1 MVERMTDVTIGK
13 VIKSNTH
20 VDYLCQVY
28 GPREVDRA
36 PAPSDYALGTFVR
49 VPLNDEG
56 GLVGTGTPHGELIG
70 VIYDTV
76 LHNPEFGNLGPRLSS
91 EPDLQVFTP
100 DYLAEKVTLVGIT
113 TVGMRAPDGAV
124 THGIPALAAQ
134 IDAVVTRL
142 AEDAVRDFHRAPD
155 GGVRLEYAPMLVAQ
169 GSPLARHLL
178 LRIVDHLGALFPEEA
193 AHLSVLRAELAWQ
206 TMIAPMGGVA

>member
-1 MVERMTDVTIGK
+1 MAAITIGK

-28 GPREVDRA
+28 GPGEVDRPPA
-36 PAPSDYALGTFVR
+36 PADYALGSFVR
-49 VPLNDEG
+49 LPLNGQGDRIG
-56 GLVGTGTPHGELIG
+56 PGESHDALIG

-113 TVGMRAPDGAV
+113 TVGLWGAEGTV
-124 THGIPALAAQ
+124 THGVPALAAQ
-134 IDAVVTRL
+134 IDSVVTRL
-142 AEDAVRDFHRAPD
+142 ADGEVRDFHRTPN
-155 GGVRLEYAPMLVAQ
+155 GGVRMGYAPMLVAQ

-178 LRIVDHLGALFPEEA
+178 LRIVDHLGVLFPEEA

-206 TMIAPMGGVA
+206 TVITPMGGVA

>member
-1 MVERMTDVTIGK
+1 MADITIGK

-28 GPREVDRA
+28 GPREVDRP
-36 PAPSDYALGTFVR
+36 PAPSEYALGSFVR

-56 GLVGTGTPHGELIG
+56 DLLGLGGSHGELIG

-113 TVGMRAPDGAV
+113 TVGHRTPDGIV
-124 THGIPALAAQ
+124 THGIPALAAR
-134 IDAVVTRL
+134 IDAEVVRL
-142 AEDAVRDFHRAPD
+142 PDAEVRDFHRAPD
-155 GGVRLEYAPMLVAQ
+155 GGVRLGYAPMLIAQ

-178 LRIVDHLGALFPEEA
+178 LRIVDHLSTLFPQEA
-193 AHLSVLRAELAWQ
+193 AHLSVLRAELGWQ
-206 TMIAPMGGVA
+206 TMITPMGGVA

>member
-1 MVERMTDVTIGK
+1 MADIMIGK

-20 VDYLCQVY
+20 VDYLCQIY
-28 GPREVDRA
+28 GPGEVDRPPA
-36 PAPSDYALGTFVR
+36 PAAYALGSFVR
-49 VPLNDEG
+49 LPLNGEG
-56 GLVGTGTPHGELIG
+56 DMFGPGGSSGELIG

-113 TVGMRAPDGAV
+113 TVGLRAPDGTV

-142 AEDAVRDFHRAPD
+142 GDDEVRDFHRAPG
-155 GGVRLEYAPMLVAQ
+155 GGVRLGYAPMLVAQ

-178 LRIVDHLGALFPEEA
+178 LRIIDHLGALFPEEA
-193 AHLSVLRAELAWQ
+193 ARLSVLRAELAWQ
-206 TMIAPMGGVA
+206 TMITPMGGVA

>member
-1 MVERMTDVTIGK
+1 MAEITIGK
-13 VIKSNTH
+13 LIKSNTH
-20 VDYLCQVY
+20 VDYLCQIY
-28 GPREVDRA
+28 GSREVDRP
-36 PAPSDYALGTFVR
+36 PAPPDYALGSFVR
-49 VPLNDEG
+49 VPLNGEVDLSG
-56 GLVGTGTPHGELIG
+56 PGSASGELIG

-113 TVGMRAPDGAV
+113 TVGMRAPDGTV

-134 IDAVVTRL
+134 IDAEVTRL
-142 AEDAVRDFHRAPD
+142 GDEAVRGFHRAPG
-155 GGVRLEYAPMLVAQ
+155 GGVRLEYAPMLIAQ

-178 LRIVDHLGALFPEEA
+178 LRIVDYLGTLFPREA

>member
-1 MVERMTDVTIGK
+1 MADITIGK

-28 GPREVDRA
+28 GLREVDRPPA
-36 PAPSDYALGTFVR
+36 PADYALGSFVR

-56 GLVGTGTPHGELIG
+56 NLLDSGGSPGELIG

-113 TVGMRAPDGAV
+113 TVGHRAPDGMV

-134 IDAVVTRL
+134 IDAEVTRL
-142 AEDAVRDFHRAPD
+142 VDEEVRDFHRAPN
-155 GGVRLEYAPMLVAQ
+155 GGVRLGYAPMLVAQ

-178 LRIVDHLGALFPEEA
+178 LRIVDYLGTLFPQEA

-206 TMIAPMGGVA
+206 TMITPMGGVA